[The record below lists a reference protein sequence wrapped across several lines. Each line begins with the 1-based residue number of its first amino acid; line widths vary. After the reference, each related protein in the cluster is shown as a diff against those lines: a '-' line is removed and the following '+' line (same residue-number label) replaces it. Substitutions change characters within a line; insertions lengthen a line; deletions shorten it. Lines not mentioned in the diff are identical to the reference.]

1 MQAPDSIRLFSP
13 KDAKNGVRQ
22 SCFRRVVAVQGAVQ
36 LASALAAIRTST
48 RKKGIGSV
56 ENHLIVHDLSS
67 PGDQANDFAKCL
79 HGLARQAESWGSLHY
94 FPITE
99 ILRFQDALRAGSWEL
114 ATKTI
119 QHTLGLDSCDELLLG
134 QNLLFLNNLLARSFP
149 EAEKACY
156 GDGIGLNFTS
166 EYYKP
171 SEKDKAGYQSFGRSL
186 ERWFRV
192 RIKTFAGKS
201 KAALPSVQMK
211 SKNHAGAFD
220 KRYLLLANHFDQQLN
235 QFEQLE
241 AADFKDLFAIFA
253 ENLSQHATQTCTNL
267 VSALQDASQ
276 VIVLL
281 TSNFSETKRMSLEG
295 EVACC
300 LEMINRKRGNEQAVL
315 IIKPHPRDS
324 LEKIRVIETAAS
336 KSFRK
341 VVTLADPWTFF
352 LPFESIFQHYFVS
365 NPRIA
370 GMTDVVCSS
379 SACVS
384 LELLYGQH
392 CELGF
397 GVKNVRRHFAPQW
410 QRLRERHELDL
421 NRLIQC
427 VRRIR
432 SNQTAA

>member
-13 KDAKNGVRQ
+13 QDGGSR

-36 LASALAAIRTST
+36 LASALAAIRTAT
-48 RKKGIGSV
+48 RKKGIASA

-67 PGDQANDFAKCL
+67 PGDQANDFATCL
-79 HGLARQAESWGSLHY
+79 HGLAKQAESWGSLHY
-94 FPITE
+94 FPLSE

-119 QHTLGLDSCDELLLG
+119 RYTLGLDSCDELLLG
-134 QNLLFLNNLLARSFP
+134 QNVLFLNNLLARSFP

-171 SEKDKAGYQSFGRSL
+171 SDKDKAGYQSFGRSI

-192 RIKTFAGKS
+192 RIKSIAGKS
-201 KAALPSVQMK
+201 RALPPCVQTK
-211 SKNHAGAFD
+211 SKNHTVAFD

-241 AADFKDLFAIFA
+241 AADFKNLFAIFA
-253 ENLSQHATQTCTNL
+253 EDVSQNAAQTCTNL
-267 VSALQDASQ
+267 VSALQEASQ
-276 VIVLL
+276 VIILL
-281 TSNFSETKRMSLEG
+281 TSNFSETKRMSLEA

-300 LEMINRKRGNEQAVL
+300 LEMVNRKRRKERAVL

-324 LEKIRVIETAAS
+324 LEKIRVIEAGAA
-336 KSFRK
+336 KSFRR
-341 VVTLADPWTFF
+341 VVTLADPWTFYV
-352 LPFESIFQHYFVS
+352 PFESIFARYFAS

-370 GMTDVVCSS
+370 AMTDVVCSS
-379 SACVS
+379 SACIS

-397 GVKNVRRHFAPQW
+397 GVKNVRRHFSPQW

-421 NRLIQC
+421 NRLIHC

-432 SNQTAA
+432 SNQAAA